1 MTLASPCS
9 YSGVSLQMD
18 PKTETRIARDVE
30 KHLSRLLRIY
40 PKLAKLPVAPLFSVR
55 DLIRLEIA
63 LERFGQSHS
72 SARSKRLV
80 EAVRPVLSVAR
91 TRLRIASARRRAV
104 VVAVDAPSDERPEA
118 RPRSRAISAPAA

>member
-1 MTLASPCS
+1 
-9 YSGVSLQMD
+9 MD

-30 KHLSRLLRIY
+30 KHLSRLLSIY
-40 PKLAKLPVAPLFSVR
+40 PKLARLPIAPLFSVR

-80 EAVRPVLSVAR
+80 EAVRPILGVAR

-104 VVAVDAPSDERPEA
+104 VIAVDPRDERPEA
-118 RPRSRAISAPAA
+118 RPGSRAISAPAARVSSNA

>member
-1 MTLASPCS
+1 M
-9 YSGVSLQMD
+9 QMD

-30 KHLSRLLRIY
+30 KHLSRLLSSY
-40 PKLAKLPVAPLFSVR
+40 PKLARLPIAPLFSVR

-80 EAVRPVLSVAR
+80 EAVRPILSVAR
-91 TRLRIASARRRAV
+91 TRLRIASAPRRGV
-104 VVAVDAPSDERPEA
+104 VIAVDPRDERPEA